1 MPYYL
6 KAKYGVIL
14 LSNNTG
20 VTLNWS
26 YVSKKADW
34 IIIVAINNEEPRK
47 QLNVVS
53 TLEDHHLNGRKMRN
67 TISSTAQAEL
77 NWIESFF
84 LKIAPS

>member
-53 TLEDHHLNGRKMRN
+53 TLEDHNLNGRKMRN

-84 LKIAPS
+84 LKIATS